1 MICHPIPR
9 HQLSAIAPVIA
20 QIIAHT
26 DPLKQAGVGG
36 ATGHYIKLT
45 KILAMQRDPQEEGL
59 AKLAEAIEMIVKG

>member
-1 MICHPIPR
+1 MHAVKVPA
-9 HQLSAIAPVIA
+9 SVIA